1 MSFLDRQAIEISI
14 AVAEGN
20 YDKVLKR
27 KNLIDTFIEVLI
39 FESEKMKGLIK

>member
-14 AVAEGN
+14 AVTEGD
-20 YDKVLKR
+20 YEKVLKR
-27 KNLIDTFIEVLI
+27 KYLIDTFIKMLI